1 MQRIRVSGP
10 GEVAAMLRTLA
21 DGVAAGDIR
30 IGDGSIACSAE
41 VSAVIEVP
49 SGAGVDEETGGA
61 GPEAREVSALTVSLH
76 PRGHQAHRHLGIE
89 QELTH
94 PGG

>member
-21 DGVAAGDIR
+21 DGVAAGRIR
-30 IGDGSIACSAE
+30 IGDDSVACSAD
-41 VSAVIEVP
+41 VSAVVEMP
-49 SGAGVDEETGGA
+49 GAGGVGPA
-61 GPEAREVSALTVSLH
+61 GPEEVREVSALTVSLH
-76 PRGHQAHRHLGIE
+76 PRGQEGHRHLGIE